1 MVTKL
6 EAFKSPRFIGK
17 PLLADIEFF
26 DSLEKIDQFATD
38 NNIKVF
44 ITSSTRLQG
53 SVVSGAIVRPA
64 SRSNHLVGHG
74 IDMNVMLGER
84 LFNSDALNKSNLK
97 NLPKGIQDFIQSI
110 RNDPI
115 LRWGGDFNPADSVHI
130 DDGLNF
136 RDSSAWD
143 VKFPIIQSE
152 MRSLAQPNSVS
163 GQQRLLFLTD
173 PPMQGDDVLAVQKA
187 LVQKGFNLKADGI
200 FGAATD
206 NAVTAF
212 QNRQGLTPDGIVG
225 PGTRRALGL

>member
-17 PLLADIEFF
+17 PVLADIEFF

-38 NNIKVF
+38 AGIKIF

-53 SVVSGAIVRPA
+53 GVISGAVVRPA

-74 IDMNVMLGER
+74 IDMNISLGEK
-84 LFNSDALNKSNLK
+84 LFNSDALDKSNLK
-97 NLPKGIQDFIQSI
+97 NLPKGIQNFIQSI

-115 LRWGGDFNPADSVHI
+115 LRWGGDFTPADSVHI
-130 DDGLNF
+130 DDGLNL
-136 RDSSAWD
+136 RDAATWD

-152 MRSLAQPNSVS
+152 MRALSQPNSIS
-163 GQQRLLFLTD
+163 GQPRLLFLTE
-173 PPMQGDDVLAVQKA
+173 PPMHGDDVLAVQKA
-187 LVQKGFNLKADGI
+187 LIQRGFNLKADSI

-212 QNRQGLTPDGIVG
+212 QEKQGLTADGIVG
-225 PGTRRALGL
+225 SGTRKALGL